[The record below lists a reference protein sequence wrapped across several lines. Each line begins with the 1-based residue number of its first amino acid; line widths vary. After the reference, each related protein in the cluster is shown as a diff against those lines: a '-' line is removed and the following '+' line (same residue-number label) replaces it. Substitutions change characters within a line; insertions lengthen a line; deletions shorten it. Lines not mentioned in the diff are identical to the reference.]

1 MHNSVHILKKTK
13 TQPRQEDLSWG
24 RGGRVSQALP
34 ALSIYAVNWV
44 ALGIFACCA

>member
-1 MHNSVHILKKTK
+1 MRNSVPIFKKT
-13 TQPRQEDLSWG
+13 QA
-24 RGGRVSQALP
+24 RGFFMGEGKKSKRVNHALP